1 MTLIDRY
8 IFRSGLGAFLG
19 ALVSLTGVI
28 WITQSLQQFDL
39 LTTKGQSLIIFF
51 TLTGLTLPSLI
62 VLIAPIALFFAVL
75 TTLNRL
81 NGDNELVVMTAAGLS
96 PLRLLRPF
104 LLLTVLISLLIGV
117 MSLWAMPAS
126 FLKIRD
132 MITQVRADFLTRI
145 VREGQF
151 VTLDQGFVFHYR
163 ERGPDGSLRGIFI
176 QDRRDPQHI
185 NTYIAEVGVN
195 VQKDNQNYL
204 ILQKGSV
211 QRQTPGEVDP
221 AMVSF
226 ESYAIDLTQFGSEAE
241 GAPLKPREYATLDL
255 FSLDRSSDYVKA
267 NLGRLMGELHDRFI
281 NPLYALVF
289 GLIGFAALGQPQTTR
304 QARGLRLGL
313 VIAGVIVLRI
323 AGFGASALVAKSLQ
337 AIWLVYGLP
346 VIAMTLAVW
355 FIFWGKSR

>member
-8 IFRSGLGAFLG
+8 IFSSGLGAFTG
-19 ALVSLTGVI
+19 ALLSLTGVI
-28 WITQSLQQFDL
+28 WITQSLQQFDM
-39 LTTKGQSLIIFF
+39 LTTKGQGLVIFF
-51 TLTGLTLPSLI
+51 TLTGLTIPSLI

-81 NGDNELVVMTAAGLS
+81 NADNELVVMTASGLS
-96 PLRLLRPF
+96 PMRLLRPF
-104 LLLTVLISLLIGV
+104 LLLTLVISLLIGV

-126 FLKIRD
+126 FLKIRN
-132 MITQVRADFLTRI
+132 MISQVRADFLTRI

-163 ERGPDGSLRGIFI
+163 ERGADGSLRGIFI

-195 VQKDNQNYL
+195 VQKDKQNYL

-255 FSLDRSSDYVKA
+255 FNLDRNSDYVK
-267 NLGRLMGELHDRFI
+267 NNIGRLLSELQDRFI

-313 VIAGVIVLRI
+313 VIAGVIILRI
-323 AGFGASALVAKSLQ
+323 AGFGASALVAKSLW
-337 AIWLVYGLP
+337 AIWLVYALP
-346 VIAMTLAVW
+346 LSALVLAL
-355 FIFWGKSR
+355 FAITKRQSR

>member
-1 MTLIDRY
+1 M
-8 IFRSGLGAFLG
+8 
-19 ALVSLTGVI
+19 
-28 WITQSLQQFDL
+28 
-39 LTTKGQSLIIFF
+39 
-51 TLTGLTLPSLI
+51 
-62 VLIAPIALFFAVL
+62 
-75 TTLNRL
+75 
-81 NGDNELVVMTAAGLS
+81 
-96 PLRLLRPF
+96 
-104 LLLTVLISLLIGV
+104 IS
-117 MSLWAMPAS
+117 
-126 FLKIRD
+126 
-132 MITQVRADFLTRI
+132 QVRADFLTRI

-163 ERGPDGSLRGIFI
+163 ERGADGSLRGIFI

-195 VQKDNQNYL
+195 VQKDKQNYL

-255 FSLDRSSDYVKA
+255 FNLDRNSDYVK
-267 NLGRLMGELHDRFI
+267 NNIGRLLSELQDRFI

-313 VIAGVIVLRI
+313 VIAGVIILRI
-323 AGFGASALVAKSLQ
+323 AGFGASALVAKSLW
-337 AIWLVYGLP
+337 AIWLVYALP
-346 VIAMTLAVW
+346 LSALVLAL
-355 FIFWGKSR
+355 FAITKRQSR